1 MARWIRCTSKYTCT
15 EKRCID
21 TTQLEQEKSAS
32 SEQMPR
38 CNNRAIEANGKMSHE
53 FMIATMM
60 LDRCCFH
67 SYWQMCLCLHSIVA
81 KFSSSSDTFWPIQ
94 IHAIR
99 QQKQLAMTISVCA
112 VDNWLIRS
120 EHHSIEVFSL
130 LSFSQ
135 GKKEEEIIERWMRR
149 RGHENQRIPN
159 PYTTR
164 AETKDSDS
172 CDYYYLNQGKDT
184 FARRTQNRNKNGIK
198 WRAEAR
204 AIL

>member
-1 MARWIRCTSKYTCT
+1 MARWIHCSTEYTCI

-38 CNNRAIEANGKMSHE
+38 RNNRAIGADVKMSYE

-67 SYWQMCLCLHSIVA
+67 SYWQMCLCLHSRVA
-81 KFSSSSDTFWPIQ
+81 KFSSSSDTFWPI
-94 IHAIR
+94 HANR
-99 QQKQLAMTISVCA
+99 QQQQLVMTISVCA
-112 VDNWLIRS
+112 VDNWQIRS
-120 EHHSIEVFSL
+120 EHRFIVVFSW

-135 GKKEEEIIERWMRR
+135 GNEKEEIIERWMRR
-149 RGHENQRIPN
+149 HGHENQRIPD

-164 AETKDSDS
+164 AETRESDS

-184 FARRTQNRNKNGIK
+184 FAKRTQNRHKNEIK
-198 WRAEAR
+198 WRAQAR